1 MESIVR
7 GAVVYLVLLLVF
19 RITGKRSLAQITT
32 FDAVL
37 LLIIAEAIQQAMVES
52 DNSMTNAFMLVI
64 TLLGLD
70 VLFSLLAVR
79 STKIDKLL
87 NDAPLVLVENGQML
101 KDRMMKARVGEDDI
115 LEEARMLMGVERV
128 DQIKYAVLERNGG
141 ISIIPK

>member
-1 MESIVR
+1 
-7 GAVVYLVLLLVF
+7 
-19 RITGKRSLAQITT
+19 
-32 FDAVL
+32 
-37 LLIIAEAIQQAMVES
+37 MVES